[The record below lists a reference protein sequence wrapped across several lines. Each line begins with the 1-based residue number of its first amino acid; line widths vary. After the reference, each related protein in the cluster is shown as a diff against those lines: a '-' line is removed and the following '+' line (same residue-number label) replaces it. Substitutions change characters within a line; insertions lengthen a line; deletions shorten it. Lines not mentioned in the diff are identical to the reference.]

1 LGEDP
6 GEVGIEFGVGVEDAF
21 AFAVTVCEGLLA
33 ALFDGAVP
41 TQQGLPRNGWM
52 KFYDPIW
59 NALGVDADAKVHR
72 SSTKGKVGVGLELL
86 EALQDCGF
94 GV

>member
-1 LGEDP
+1 M
-6 GEVGIEFGVGVEDAF
+6 GIEFGVGVEDAF
-21 AFAVTVCEGLLA
+21 AFAVTVCEGLWA

-41 TQQGLPRNGWM
+41 TQQGLPRDGWM
-52 KFYDPIW
+52 KFYGPIW
-59 NALGVDADAKVHR
+59 NALGVDADAKVHCC
-72 SSTKGKVGVGLELL
+72 SAKGEVGGGLELL